1 MRHFEQSIDLHA
13 SVGAVY
19 AHLDD
24 FERLGAHMMHS
35 SWMMAGSAMRYEFD
49 AERGRK
55 LGAKVRI
62 VGSFL
67 GIELMI
73 DEEISRYEP
82 PLRKAWTTVGKPK
95 MIIMRG
101 YSLGFDLAAT
111 ADGCR
116 LTVFIDYELPERGM
130 ARWLGRMFGATYA
143 RWCVTSMITDA
154 AKAFGS
160 PHVPHTMARGTP
172 T

>member
-1 MRHFEQSIDLHA
+1 VRHFEQSIDLHA
-13 SVGAVY
+13 SVNAVY

-49 AERGRK
+49 AARGRK

-62 VGSFL
+62 VGAFL
-67 GIELMI
+67 GIKLVI

-82 PLRKAWTTVGKPK
+82 PLHKAWNTVGKPK

-111 ADGCR
+111 AGGCR
-116 LTVFIDYELPERGM
+116 LKVFIDYELPEHGS
-130 ARWLGRMFGATYA
+130 ARWLGKMFGAPYA
-143 RWCVTSMITDA
+143 RWCVTSMIADA
-154 AKAFGS
+154 SKAFGN

-172 T
+172 S